1 MRITMLLIAAVLAGY
16 PVAAAQAGPAPD
28 KGKVPVE
35 KSDKEWKQE
44 LSAEQYSVLR
54 CSATEAP
61 FTGKYWNHHAEGTY
75 VCAGCGAPL
84 FSSSAKFK
92 SGSGWP
98 SYFQPVNDAAIRE
111 KIDGSLG
118 MVRTEILCAKC
129 GGHLGHVFKD
139 GPPPTGLRYCVNSA
153 ALDFR
158 PATDADGPG
167 PGADGE
173 QEQVK

>member
-1 MRITMLLIAAVLAGY
+1 MRRFAWVLAGL
-16 PVAAAQAGPAPD
+16 VVVLGSAALAAGRPGQDGKKAAVEKPD
-28 KGKVPVE
+28 KQWE
-35 KSDKEWKQE
+35 KE
-44 LSAEQYSVLR
+44 LTPQQYNVLR

-61 FTGKYWNHHAEGTY
+61 FSGKYWNHHAKGIY

-84 FSSSAKFK
+84 FTSASKFD

-98 SYFQPVNDAAIRE
+98 SYFQPINDAAIRE
-111 KIDGSLG
+111 KVDGSAG

-129 GGHLGHVFKD
+129 GGHLGHVFRD

-158 PATDADGPG
+158 PAQAKESEKDR
-167 PGADGE
+167 
-173 QEQVK
+173 